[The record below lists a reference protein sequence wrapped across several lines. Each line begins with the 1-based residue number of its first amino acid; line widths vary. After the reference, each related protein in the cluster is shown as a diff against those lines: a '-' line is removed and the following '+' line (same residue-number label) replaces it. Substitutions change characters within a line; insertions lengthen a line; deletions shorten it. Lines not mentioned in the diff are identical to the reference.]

1 MKYDPNKHH
10 RHLIR
15 LRNGNYAIGT
25 YFITVCLNQRIP
37 RNFTKNTYLDFSTFG
52 RVENDVMIL
61 NDAGKIVQ
69 QIWNEI
75 PQQYKGVKIG
85 EFIIMP
91 DHIHG
96 IIEITNDHGNTIQCV
111 KKQNDPSRRGAIY
124 RDQQQCDPENIQS
137 SHVPHTQQQ
146 SKSDYVK
153 QNYGV
158 YEKYDN
164 GKIEEGG
171 EYQECKGKGKG
182 VEYDGYGK
190 RDWECEGDEG
200 EEWKEEEEMEE
211 EGMEEEGK
219 DAINR
224 VPTAVLSAPIGVNS
238 GGFAGV
244 KNPMF
249 HINLARI
256 VRWFK
261 GRITFEC
268 HKINCDFKW
277 QRNYYEHIIRNEQ
290 AYKNISR
297 YIVNNPRNWQKDKF
311 YRQGEK

>member
-15 LRNGNYAIGT
+15 LQNGNYARGT
-25 YFITVCLNQRIP
+25 YFVTICLDHRIP
-37 RNFTKNTYLDFSTFG
+37 KNFAKDADWSFPTFG
-52 RVENDVMIL
+52 RIENDNMVL

-96 IIEITNDHGNTIQCV
+96 IIEIANDQNYKNTIQCV
-111 KKQNDPSRRGAIY
+111 KQQNDPSRRGAIY
-124 RDQQQCDPENIQS
+124 RDQQQCAPENTHQPP
-137 SHVPHTQQQ
+137 VPHPHQQT
-146 SKSDYVK
+146 KL
-153 QNYGV
+153 NYGKQH
-158 YEKYDN
+158 YGDQDRNEPN
-164 GKIEEGG
+164 
-171 EYQECKGKGKG
+171 
-182 VEYDGYGK
+182 YGK
-190 RDWECEGDEG
+190 NEEYERDEEYGDRDSVRDVR
-200 EEWKEEEEMEE
+200 
-211 EGMEEEGK
+211 

-224 VPTAVLSAPIGVNS
+224 VPTGVLSALSVVEPVSIAKYFGPAKGGV

-277 QRNYYEHIIRNEQ
+277 QRNYYEHIIRDER
-290 AYKNISR
+290 AYKNISQ

-311 YRQGEK
+311 YKQGGK